1 MMVVYLKGLYVK
13 DSLSI
18 LAKKIRLQ
26 EFLRILTAGKINYLE
41 HFADNIK
48 VFLDGGGFDNS
59 FTVGAVKTLPSKG
72 DDAKNGEVKTKSP
85 KHLTVSIHND
95 LLSSDRE
102 IKKQEKTFFA
112 DVSLAN
118 MYTHKLYS
126 NPENSLGH
134 WYNITNQS
142 KKTWNG
148 DELRGVLTCSSAI
161 SFGCIPNLP
170 ACLLT
175 NFSQL
180 LDDLEKIFVVY

>member
-1 MMVVYLKGLYVK
+1 MEEDL
-13 DSLSI
+13 I
-18 LAKKIRLQ
+18 
-26 EFLRILTAGKINYLE
+26 
-41 HFADNIK
+41 
-48 VFLDGGGFDNS
+48 
-59 FTVGAVKTLPSKG
+59 TVGAVKILPSKG
-72 DDAKNGEVKTKSP
+72 NDAKNGKVKTKRP
-85 KHLTVSIHND
+85 NHLAVSIHFD
-95 LLSSDRE
+95 ILSSDRE

-118 MYTHKLYS
+118 MCTHRLYS
-126 NPENSLGH
+126 NRKNSLGH

-180 LDDLEKIFVVY
+180 LDDLEKIFFVY